1 MKFRRST
8 FIVCVSVLLS
18 NACTEKKELAKD
30 TVPQDVQRFQK
41 NRDLCDHFR
50 GEEGYD
56 ADRRKFLAEQVKT
69 YCTGTDASLNSLKQ
83 KYKDDKMISNTLN
96 KYEERI
102 E

>member
-1 MKFRRST
+1 MKFLR
-8 FIVCVSVLLS
+8 FPLIACISVLLS
-18 NACTEKKELAKD
+18 SECTEKIEFAKD
-30 TVPQDVQRFQK
+30 TVPQDIQRFQK
-41 NRDLCDHFR
+41 ERDLCDHFR

-69 YCTGTDASLNSLKQ
+69 YCTNTDASLKTLKL
-83 KYKDDKMISNTLN
+83 KYKDNKTISDALN